1 VHSNQIPIQKVFLAQ
16 KMMITKCN
24 AMGKPVVTATQML
37 ESMISAPRP
46 TRAECADVANA
57 VLDGSDAVML
67 SGETANGDYPNQAVE
82 MMSETCREAESM
94 IDYDF
99 IGDKI
104 RHDTL
109 KMVSGLSRQEQF
121 ATLENYCFAMQNM
134 LSHYYFM

>member
-1 VHSNQIPIQKVFLAQ
+1 
-16 KMMITKCN
+16 
-24 AMGKPVVTATQML
+24 
-37 ESMISAPRP
+37 
-46 TRAECADVANA
+46 
-57 VLDGSDAVML
+57 
-67 SGETANGDYPNQAVE
+67 
-82 MMSETCREAESM
+82 M

-134 LSHYYFM
+134 LLHYYFM